1 MSFRIVPTE
10 RFKKEVK
17 RLSKKFPSLKA
28 DLAELNETL
37 SNQPDIGTPLGNN
50 CYKIRLAIRSKGKGK
65 SGGGRIITY
74 LVNTNNEVYLLT
86 IYDKSELDNI
96 DDKILKNLIQSLNI
110 RN

>member
-10 RFKKEVK
+10 RFKKKAK

-50 CYKIRLAIRSKGKGK
+50 CYKIRLAIRSKGKAVVDV
-65 SGGGRIITY
+65 S
-74 LVNTNNEVYLLT
+74 
-86 IYDKSELDNI
+86 
-96 DDKILKNLIQSLNI
+96 
-110 RN
+110 